1 MARWSLLIALFVL
14 VWSSPAHAADV
25 SASLSADVVEVGEPF
40 VVEMRAMT
48 DGDVMPS
55 DPVLRA
61 PKGFVVS
68 GPRISTRSMA
78 QFGGGRSLVQRG
90 IGATWSLVSSVT
102 GTFTI
107 PNPTVV
113 IGGQSLTAGGS
124 LRVKVVPAGQ
134 KPQTSPRGRS
144 PFGGLFGS
152 PFQIEEFEAP
162 PDAPGD
168 LSDEAKKLKLD
179 REPDP
184 YVFVRLVPDKETA
197 VVGEQVT
204 LSYYVYYR
212 TDLQLTVQREPS
224 LADFLRVPIE
234 KAPGTEEAII
244 TSVAEH
250 RYHVKLLDRVAIFP
264 LHAGELK
271 TGVLFTK
278 FTGRRFGAKELER
291 TSNEAAVVVREPPLD
306 GRPAGYRMG
315 DVGNYK
321 LSAEVTPRETR
332 VGETVAVEVRLTGRG
347 SLPTALKIPERTG
360 VEWLDPERKEEIEVE
375 NGKVSGWRLFRY
387 AVRFTKE
394 GNTELGTV
402 ELPFFDEERGVY
414 ETASVDLGEV
424 RILARKDGSSADTKG
439 EEDPFAT
446 VAKPRQSLG
455 EYQADRDRGVA
466 PALLWTLVLVPPVGV
481 TLSGFVWS
489 VARGMRRRRR
499 DRDNDPAV
507 LARRALT
514 ELEPKTDPKDSAAL
528 AERALHLAIEAATGI
543 KSRGVMLEELSK
555 RLEDAGLAPELVAD
569 TTELL
574 QAASKVRFDPEPEQE
589 AADRVAKRAPAVV
602 TRLLRAKNGK
612 RSESKAA

>member
-1 MARWSLLIALFVL
+1 
-14 VWSSPAHAADV
+14 
-25 SASLSADVVEVGEPF
+25 
-40 VVEMRAMT
+40 
-48 DGDVMPS
+48 
-55 DPVLRA
+55 
-61 PKGFVVS
+61 
-68 GPRISTRSMA
+68 
-78 QFGGGRSLVQRG
+78 
-90 IGATWSLVSSVT
+90 
-102 GTFTI
+102 
-107 PNPTVV
+107 
-113 IGGQSLTAGGS
+113 
-124 LRVKVVPAGQ
+124 
-134 KPQTSPRGRS
+134 
-144 PFGGLFGS
+144 
-152 PFQIEEFEAP
+152 
-162 PDAPGD
+162 
-168 LSDEAKKLKLD
+168 
-179 REPDP
+179 
-184 YVFVRLVPDKETA
+184 
-197 VVGEQVT
+197 
-204 LSYYVYYR
+204 
-212 TDLQLTVQREPS
+212 
-224 LADFLRVPIE
+224 
-234 KAPGTEEAII
+234 
-244 TSVAEH
+244 
-250 RYHVKLLDRVAIFP
+250 
-264 LHAGELK
+264 
-271 TGVLFTK
+271 FTK